1 MARYSSTLPAS
12 QNAAA
17 PLFDNRVEPRFVSKK
32 LQGLFAQDRLEDAIV
47 AVRGLKFI
55 DYQANVVLCLS
66 FLHDWRWTT
75 FERAGIGNLLIR
87 ESLQKKRFSLAY
99 SLWQDVRSMPR

>member
-1 MARYSSTLPAS
+1 MSNPAVVLRRVNTLSRCISKSMARYSSTLPAN

-32 LQGLFAQDRLEDAIV
+32 LQGLFAQDRLEDAIMT
-47 AVRGLKFI
+47 VRGLKFI

-66 FLHDWRWTT
+66 
-75 FERAGIGNLLIR
+75 
-87 ESLQKKRFSLAY
+87 SCMS
-99 SLWQDVRSMPR
+99 